1 MNTHFIEYKSDGWIK
16 GIKEAVPNLTVGQ
29 KISFMLSKEGNYQ
42 RDIYR
47 IVDIETTIGKA
58 EGVIIQNV
66 YCEKIDPDTCLD

>member
-1 MNTHFIEYKSDGWIK
+1 MNIHFIEYKSDGWIK

-29 KISFMLSKEGNYQ
+29 KLLIMSSKEGNYH

-47 IVDIETTIGKA
+47 IVDIETIIGKD

-66 YCEKIDPDTCLD
+66 YCEKID